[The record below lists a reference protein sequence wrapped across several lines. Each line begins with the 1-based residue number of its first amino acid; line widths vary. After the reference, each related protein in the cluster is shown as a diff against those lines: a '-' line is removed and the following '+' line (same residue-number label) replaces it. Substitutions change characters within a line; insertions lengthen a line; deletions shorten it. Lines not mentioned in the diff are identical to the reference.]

1 MKYHK
6 KLSYQFYLLMKKMN
20 KAVYIHIPFCSRI
33 CTYCDFC
40 KMYYKSDWV
49 KAYLKSLS
57 DEVNKY
63 YDREPIE
70 TIYIGGGTPSIL
82 NKQELR
88 TLFKMIEKINTKNL
102 KEFTFEFNV
111 EDITEEKLRFLKKN
125 KVNRLSIGVQSF
137 NEKNLHFLNRHIVD
151 IKEKVLLAKRYFDN
165 INIDLIFGLKDSNL
179 DEVKEDLKSFLELDL
194 PHLSVYGLIKEKNT
208 ILSVMKY
215 KELDDE
221 SFNKMYYSI
230 NDFLKKHGYIH
241 YEVSNYAREGYFSLH
256 NLNYW
261 NNENYYGF
269 GLGAAGYIGNKRYMN
284 TRNLNKY
291 LRGEYRFE
299 EDELTEKEE
308 MENEMI
314 LGLRKVEGVSNQKF
328 YDRFSKNIKDVFP
341 VSKLIYRNGY
351 YKVREKDIFT
361 ENSIL
366 IDFILDK

>member
-6 KLSYQFYLLMKKMN
+6 KPSYQFYQLMKKMN

-40 KMYYKSDWV
+40 KMYYKSEWSNL
-49 KAYLKSLS
+49 YLKSL
-57 DEVNKY
+57 EKEINKY
-63 YDREPIE
+63 YQKEPIE

-82 NKQELR
+82 NKKELKQ
-88 TLFKMIEKINTKNL
+88 LFNIIKKINTKNL

-111 EDITEEKLRFLKKN
+111 EDITEDKLRFLKKN
-125 KVNRLSIGVQSF
+125 HVNRLSIGVQSF
-137 NEKNLHFLNRHIVD
+137 NEKNLSFLNRHIVD
-151 IKEKVLLAKRYFDN
+151 IKKNVLLAKKYFDN
-165 INIDLIFGLKDSNL
+165 INIDLIFGLKDSSL
-179 DEVKEDLKSFLELDL
+179 KDVKEDLKSFLELNL
-194 PHLSVYGLIKEKNT
+194 PHVSVYGLIKEKHT
-208 ILSVMKY
+208 LLSVINY
-215 KELDDE
+215 QELDDD
-221 SFNKMYYSI
+221 SFNKMYYFI
-230 NDFLKKHGYIH
+230 NDFLKNHGYIH
-241 YEVSNYAREGYFSLH
+241 YEVSNYAKEGYFSLH
-256 NLNYW
+256 NLTYW

-269 GLGAAGYIGNKRYMN
+269 GLGAAGYIGNIRYTN

-291 LRGEYRFE
+291 LKGEYRFE

-328 YDRFSKNIKDVFP
+328 LDRFGKNIKDVFP

-351 YKVREKDIFT
+351 YKVKEKDIFT

>member
-1 MKYHK
+1 
-6 KLSYQFYLLMKKMN
+6 MKKMN

-40 KMYYKSDWV
+40 KMYYKSEWSNL
-49 KAYLKSLS
+49 YLKSL
-57 DEVNKY
+57 EKEINKY
-63 YDREPIE
+63 YQKEPIE

-82 NKQELR
+82 NKKELKQ
-88 TLFKMIEKINTKNL
+88 LFNIIKKINTKNL

-111 EDITEEKLRFLKKN
+111 EDITEDKLRFLKKN
-125 KVNRLSIGVQSF
+125 HVNRLSIGVQSF
-137 NEKNLHFLNRHIVD
+137 NEKNLSFLNRHIVD
-151 IKEKVLLAKRYFDN
+151 IKKNVLLAKKYFDN
-165 INIDLIFGLKDSNL
+165 INIDLIFGLKDSSL
-179 DEVKEDLKSFLELDL
+179 KDVKEDLKSFLELNL
-194 PHLSVYGLIKEKNT
+194 PHVSVYGLIKEKHT
-208 ILSVMKY
+208 LLSVINY
-215 KELDDE
+215 QELDDD
-221 SFNKMYYSI
+221 SFNKMYYFI
-230 NDFLKKHGYIH
+230 NDFLKNHGYIH
-241 YEVSNYAREGYFSLH
+241 YEVSNYAKEGYFSLH
-256 NLNYW
+256 NLTYW

-269 GLGAAGYIGNKRYMN
+269 GLGAAGYIGNIRYTN

-291 LRGEYRFE
+291 LKGEYRFE

-328 YDRFSKNIKDVFP
+328 LDRFGKNIKDVFP

-351 YKVREKDIFT
+351 YKVKEKDIFT

>member
-1 MKYHK
+1 
-6 KLSYQFYLLMKKMN
+6 MKKMN

-40 KMYYKSDWV
+40 KMYYKSEWSNL
-49 KAYLKSLS
+49 YLKSL
-57 DEVNKY
+57 EKEINKY
-63 YDREPIE
+63 YQKEPIE

-82 NKQELR
+82 NKKELKQ
-88 TLFKMIEKINTKNL
+88 LFNIIKKINTKNL

-111 EDITEEKLRFLKKN
+111 EDITEDKLRFLKKN
-125 KVNRLSIGVQSF
+125 HVNRLSIGVQSF
-137 NEKNLHFLNRHIVD
+137 NEKNLFFLNRHIVD
-151 IKEKVLLAKRYFDN
+151 IKKNVLLAKKYFDN
-165 INIDLIFGLKDSNL
+165 INIDLIFGLKDSSL
-179 DEVKEDLKSFLELDL
+179 KDVKEDLKSFLELNL
-194 PHLSVYGLIKEKNT
+194 PHVSVYGLIKEKHT
-208 ILSVMKY
+208 LLSVINY
-215 KELDDE
+215 QELDDD
-221 SFNKMYYSI
+221 SFNKMYYFI
-230 NDFLKKHGYIH
+230 NDFLKNHGYIH
-241 YEVSNYAREGYFSLH
+241 YEVSNYAKEGYFSLH
-256 NLNYW
+256 NLTYW

-269 GLGAAGYIGNKRYMN
+269 GLGAAGYIGNIRYTN

-291 LRGEYRFE
+291 LKGEYRFE

-328 YDRFSKNIKDVFP
+328 LDRFGKNIKDVFP

-351 YKVREKDIFT
+351 YKVKEKDIFT